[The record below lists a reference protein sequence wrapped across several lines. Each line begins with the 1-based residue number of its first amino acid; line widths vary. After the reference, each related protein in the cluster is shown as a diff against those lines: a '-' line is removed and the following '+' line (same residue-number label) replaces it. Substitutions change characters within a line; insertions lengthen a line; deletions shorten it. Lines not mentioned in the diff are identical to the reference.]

1 MSVADTSVEA
11 FHDTKPQH
19 PRQQTRILAMLER
32 SGRPMTRGEI
42 AAISGI
48 ALSAVCGRVN
58 ELVKVGSLIELD
70 RRQCRI
76 TGRSAHPVGLP
87 PVQLSLVA

>member
-1 MSVADTSVEA
+1 MGVRDTSVEA

-19 PRQQTRILAMLER
+19 PRQQTRILDILAR
-32 SGRPMTRGEI
+32 RGQPMTRGEL
-42 AAISGI
+42 AAMSGI

-58 ELVKVGSLIELD
+58 ELVGSGDLIELP
-70 RRQCRI
+70 RRPCKLS
-76 TGRSAHPVGLP
+76 GRSAHPVGLP